1 MGTIE
6 DEIIK
11 LGISVAVM
19 SDVRFPEAI
28 AEAIDPVG
36 VIVMLPAAM
45 AELREFIAAVG
56 TIVLLAK
63 AEVID
68 AIWADMEA
76 NSADNESTS
85 EGIEVIELIDEVL
98 VLEEA
103 ETEVADTEER
113 LERAAESEAG
123 LIEVPIVVII
133 ELMAWIWE
141 AKAGLVAVAM

>member
-68 AIWADMEA
+68 AI
-76 NSADNESTS
+76 
-85 EGIEVIELIDEVL
+85 
-98 VLEEA
+98 
-103 ETEVADTEER
+103 
-113 LERAAESEAG
+113 
-123 LIEVPIVVII
+123 
-133 ELMAWIWE
+133 
-141 AKAGLVAVAM
+141 

>member
-1 MGTIE
+1 
-6 DEIIK
+6 
-11 LGISVAVM
+11 
-19 SDVRFPEAI
+19 
-28 AEAIDPVG
+28 
-36 VIVMLPAAM
+36 
-45 AELREFIAAVG
+45 
-56 TIVLLAK
+56 
-63 AEVID
+63 
-68 AIWADMEA
+68 MEA

-113 LERAAESEAG
+113 LARAAESEEG